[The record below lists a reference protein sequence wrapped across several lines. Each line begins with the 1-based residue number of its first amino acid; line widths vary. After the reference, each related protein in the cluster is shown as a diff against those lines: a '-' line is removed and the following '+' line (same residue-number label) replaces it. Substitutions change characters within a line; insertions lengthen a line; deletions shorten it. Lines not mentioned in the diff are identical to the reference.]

1 MLHPEDRT
9 APSEETGPWRALLL
23 GGTVAWIC
31 LLALERELLAAGT
44 SPWALVRSAYSLVV
58 APAVA
63 AALLQ
68 DARVQGDSTVA
79 VGDAEAR
86 ADRAVDGSDG
96 GDPEAVDGNGSQS
109 APERPD
115 GERSG
120 MGRARFGYALVAL
133 AFPPVCLVYLL
144 HQRRVAA

>member
-31 LLALERELLAAGT
+31 LFALERELLAVGT

-68 DARVQGDSTVA
+68 DARVQGDSAVT

-86 ADRAVDGSDG
+86 ADRAVDGD
-96 GDPEAVDGNGSQS
+96 GSQS